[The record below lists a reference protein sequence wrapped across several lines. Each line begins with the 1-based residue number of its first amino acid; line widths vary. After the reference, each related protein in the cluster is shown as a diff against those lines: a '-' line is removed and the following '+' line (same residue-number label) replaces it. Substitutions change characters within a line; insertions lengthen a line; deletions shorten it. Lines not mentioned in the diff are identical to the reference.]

1 MNKKSIRDI
10 NVTGKRVLMRVDYN
24 VPMDEHEQITDDTR
38 IVASIPTINYLL
50 EQGASVILISHLG
63 RPKGKVQLKYSL
75 APIAKHLE
83 IKIGR
88 PVTFASD
95 CLGER
100 VQELAGKMVAGDI
113 LMLEN
118 LRFHPEEEEN
128 DWEFAEDLATLA
140 DVYVNDGFGVSH
152 RAHASTEGVAHFLPS
167 VAGLLLEKEIQ
178 FVGGAVANPQR
189 PFAAIIG
196 GAKVSDKIGVI
207 ENLLDKVD
215 VLVIGGGMAN
225 TFLAAEGF
233 KMGRS
238 LVEEDKYELAKTLI
252 TKAQAK
258 GVKLY
263 LPVDMIVVV
272 CFSA

>member
-140 DVYVNDGFGVSH
+140 DIYVNDGFLS
-152 RAHASTEGVAHFLPS
+152 LP
-167 VAGLLLEKEIQ
+167 GRYKDL
-178 FVGGAVANPQR
+178 
-189 PFAAIIG
+189 
-196 GAKVSDKIGVI
+196 
-207 ENLLDKVD
+207 D
-215 VLVIGGGMAN
+215 VLKSDI
-225 TFLAAEGF
+225 
-233 KMGRS
+233 
-238 LVEEDKYELAKTLI
+238 EEAYTMFFNKQKVYIDILSQDKK
-252 TKAQAK
+252 
-258 GVKLY
+258 
-263 LPVDMIVVV
+263 
-272 CFSA
+272 